1 MDKLHDIS
9 QLLAVVTKQLNT
21 YIQNVLPSLSN
32 AWWEELVLPSLS
44 FQQLRF
50 VEQRREPSL
59 SRLDLAALLRV
70 FDQNWYAI
78 AEAEKLTN
86 EVRNYLKEM
95 QTVRNRWA
103 HATTVEFPDEDVY
116 RDLDTIQRFVTAIR
130 ADAGSIAQVRCEKEN
145 LLPHEAE
152 RAAVTAAPSTTATTS
167 V

>member
-21 YIQNVLPSLSN
+21 YLQNVLPSLSN

-86 EVRNYLKEM
+86 EVRNYLK
-95 QTVRNRWA
+95 
-103 HATTVEFPDEDVY
+103 
-116 RDLDTIQRFVTAIR
+116 
-130 ADAGSIAQVRCEKEN
+130 
-145 LLPHEAE
+145 
-152 RAAVTAAPSTTATTS
+152 
-167 V
+167 